1 MRKKQIW
8 SFFVVR
14 KLTKTKGKNYQISY
28 TINRTFNK
36 SNYARMEVNVKIDFN
51 RKDSL
56 LVIQIDEEIDHH
68 AVETIRR
75 RADYEIQRYIPKR
88 VVLDFDHVSFMD
100 SSGIGMIV
108 GRYKLISMLGG
119 KLVMRNVKE
128 NLQKILDMSGV
139 TKIIPL
145 EQSKVN

>member
-1 MRKKQIW
+1 MQ
-8 SFFVVR
+8 
-14 KLTKTKGKNYQISY
+14 LEKN
-28 TINRTFNK
+28 
-36 SNYARMEVNVKIDFN
+36 
-51 RKDSL
+51 
-56 LVIQIDEEIDHH
+56 
-68 AVETIRR
+68 RR
-75 RADYEIQRYIPKR
+75 GRELR
-88 VVLDFDHVSFMD
+88 VVLSGELDHHNAEKLKIGADKIIQSRNIRSIVFDFGKTSFMD